1 MITREQKNEILF
13 LVGEIISLE
22 KDLSFEI
29 SSEYGDTETYYELVK
44 SINKAENDLETY
56 LENLT
61 KDSYG

>member
-29 SSEYGDTETYYELVK
+29 SSEYGDAETYYELVK
-44 SINKAENDLETY
+44 SIYKAENDLKTY

-61 KDSYG
+61 KD